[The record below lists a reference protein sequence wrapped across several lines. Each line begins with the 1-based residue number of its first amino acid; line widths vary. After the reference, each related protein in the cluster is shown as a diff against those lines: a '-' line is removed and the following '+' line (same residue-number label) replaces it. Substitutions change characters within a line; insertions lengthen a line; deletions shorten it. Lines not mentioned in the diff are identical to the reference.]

1 MRDAG
6 RCSQERGME
15 GTEVDVDL
23 PLAFQAQRM
32 PQSAKKIT
40 EHRSGAVAAATNT
53 NGNPKSVYFCS
64 CRCCCCRFLGFAA
77 LCCIL
82 QIQFKYKVSSLFFV
96 FSPLS
101 PDRQTDKQTASIWF
115 KSLMWLLWW
124 WWRLSLSLTHSPSL
138 SLCLCSC
145 CLWPCGKILKA
156 RAKCVNVWEEKFR
169 WQVVTLPRLAVLN

>member
-15 GTEVDVDL
+15 GREIDVDL

-64 CRCCCCRFLGFAA
+64 CRCCCCRFLGSAA

-96 FSPLS
+96 FPLS
-101 PDRQTDKQTASIWF
+101 LQTDRQTNRQRAF
-115 KSLMWLLWW
+115 GLNLWCDYYDDDDDC
-124 WWRLSLSLTHSPSL
+124 LSPSL
-138 SLCLCSC
+138 SLSLLLLS
-145 CLWPCGKILKA
+145 
-156 RAKCVNVWEEKFR
+156 
-169 WQVVTLPRLAVLN
+169 LALRQNSKGESKMC

>member
-1 MRDAG
+1 MYPSGGMGG
-6 RCSQERGME
+6 RG
-15 GTEVDVDL
+15 VDVDL
-23 PLAFQAQRM
+23 PLAFQAERM

-64 CRCCCCRFLGFAA
+64 CRCRCCCCLFLGSAA

-101 PDRQTDKQTASIWF
+101 LDRQSDQQTASIWF

-124 WWRLSLSLTHSPSL
+124 WWRLSLSLTH